1 MNNHISAPTLL
12 FCGAGSVAST
22 RGSVEGCNGSDIPE
36 LISESDSDSDSDSG
50 SDNHSDSG
58 EGNM

>member
-36 LISESDSDSDSDSG
+36 LVSDTDSGSG
-50 SDNHSDSG
+50 SDNDSDSG